1 MKLATA
7 LSQRADL
14 QKRLSEI
21 GNRLNN
27 NAKVQEGE
35 SPAEEPKALL
45 KEMDAMLSELEDLMT
60 RINLTNSKTVVNG
73 KTLTEMLAHRDCL
86 NARITLMRK
95 FLDAASS
102 KVDRYSRTEIKIVST
117 VKVAELQKELDKAAK
132 TLRETDEQIQAL
144 NWTTDLL

>member
-86 NARITLMRK
+86 NERITLMRK